1 MIIYNVRVSGA
12 LSAVLTPI
20 ATIIA
25 GAIRSFLLLEVDLE
39 GMGTAS
45 QANEVGVYRIGTAGV
60 TGSGAL
66 TFGAVDQPNM
76 TGTTPALAFSGT
88 GFGSYATQP
97 IAGALVQN
105 IPINANGQRYFWR
118 ANANLNNAIPV
129 QGGNNAA
136 ASIGLFP
143 LNTAGGTVTGR
154 LQLAEI

>member
-1 MIIYNVRVSGA
+1 MIIYNARVSGT
-12 LSAVLTPI
+12 LSTVTTAI

-45 QANEVGVYRIGTAGV
+45 QANELGVYRVGTAGV
-60 TGSGAL
+60 TGSSGLVFGAL
-66 TFGAVDQPNM
+66 DQPNM

-88 GFGSYATQP
+88 GFAAYATQP
-97 IAGALVQN
+97 IAGGLLQN

-136 ASIGLFP
+136 ASIALFP
-143 LNTAGGTVTGR
+143 INTAGGTVTGR
-154 LQLAEI
+154 IQLAEI

>member
-1 MIIYNVRVSGA
+1 MITYNVRVTGA

-25 GAIRSFLLLEVDLE
+25 GAIRSFLLIEVDLE

-45 QANEVGVYRIGTAGV
+45 QANEVGIYRIATAGV
-60 TGSGAL
+60 TGSSAL
-66 TFGAVDQPNM
+66 VFTASDQPNM

-88 GFGSYATQP
+88 GFAAYATQP
-97 IAGALVQN
+97 LVGALVQN

-118 ANANLNNAIPV
+118 ANANLNNAIPC

-136 ASIGLFP
+136 ASLGLFP
-143 LNTAGGTVTGR
+143 INTAGGTVTGR
-154 LQLAEI
+154 IQLSEI

>member
-25 GAIRSFLLLEVDLE
+25 GTVRSFLLLEVDLE

-45 QANEVGVYRIGTAGV
+45 QANEVGVYRVAPAGV

-66 TFGAVDQPNM
+66 TFTAVDQPNM

-88 GFGSYATQP
+88 GFGGYATQP

-105 IPINANGQRYFWR
+105 VPINEFSR
-118 ANANLNNAIPV
+118 AKIDTSV
-129 QGGNNAA
+129 
-136 ASIGLFP
+136 
-143 LNTAGGTVTGR
+143 
-154 LQLAEI
+154 AELKEERSMVKELLG

>member
-1 MIIYNVRVSGA
+1 MIIYNFRVTGA

-20 ATIIA
+20 VTIIA
-25 GAIRSFLLLEVDLE
+25 GAIRSFLVLEVDLE

-45 QANEVGVYRIGTAGV
+45 QANEVGIYRVGTAGV
-60 TGSGAL
+60 TGSGAI
-66 TFGAVDQPNM
+66 TPTATDVPNM

-88 GFGSYATQP
+88 AFAAYATQP
-97 IAGALVQN
+97 LAGALVHN

-136 ASIGLFP
+136 ASIALFP
-143 LNTAGGTVTGR
+143 INTAGGTVTGR
-154 LQLAEI
+154 VQVAEI

>member
-25 GAIRSFLLLEVDLE
+25 GAIRSFLVLEVDLE

-45 QANEVGVYRIGTAGV
+45 QANEVAICRVATAGV
-60 TGSGAL
+60 TGSSAL
-66 TFGAVDQPNM
+66 VFTPTDQPNM

-88 GFGSYATQP
+88 GFAAYATQP
-97 IAGALVQN
+97 LTGAVVQN

-136 ASIGLFP
+136 SSIALFP
-143 LNTAGGTVTGR
+143 VNTAGGTVTGR
-154 LQLAEI
+154 IQLAEI

>member
-1 MIIYNVRVSGA
+1 MIIYNVRVTGA

-20 ATIIA
+20 ATVIS
-25 GAIRSFLLLEVDLE
+25 GAIRSFLVLEVDLE

-45 QANEVGVYRIGTAGV
+45 QANEVGIYRVGTAGV
-60 TGSGAL
+60 TGSSAL
-66 TFGAVDQPNM
+66 TFTPTDQPNM

-88 GFGSYATQP
+88 GFAAYATQP
-97 IAGALVQN
+97 LAGALVQN

-136 ASIGLFP
+136 GSIGLFP

-154 LQLAEI
+154 MQLAEI

>member
-1 MIIYNVRVSGA
+1 MIYNVRVSGA

-20 ATIIA
+20 ATIIG
-25 GAIRSFLLLEVDLE
+25 GANRSFQVLEVDLE

-45 QANEVGVYRIGTAGV
+45 QANEVGIYRIATAGV
-60 TGSGAL
+60 TGSAAL
-66 TFGAVDQPNM
+66 TFTANEVPNM

-97 IAGALVQN
+97 IAGALAVN

-118 ANANLNNAIPV
+118 ANANLNNAVKV
-129 QGGNNAA
+129 QGGNNAL
-136 ASIGLFP
+136 ASIAFFP

-154 LQLAEI
+154 IQIEEI

>member
-1 MIIYNVRVSGA
+1 MIIYNFRVSGA

-20 ATIIA
+20 VTIIS
-25 GAIRSFLLLEVDLE
+25 GAIRSFLVLEVDLE

-45 QANEVGVYRIGTAGV
+45 QANEVGIYRVGTAGV
-60 TGSGAL
+60 TGSGAITPTATDL
-66 TFGAVDQPNM
+66 PNM

-88 GFGSYATQP
+88 AFASYATQP
-97 IAGALVQN
+97 LAGALIQN

-136 ASIGLFP
+136 GSIALFP
-143 LNTAGGTVTGR
+143 INTAGGTVTGR
-154 LQLAEI
+154 VQVAEI

>member
-45 QANEVGVYRIGTAGV
+45 QANEVGIYRIATAGV

-66 TFGAVDQPNM
+66 AFTSTDQPNM

-88 GFGSYATQP
+88 GFASYATQP
-97 IAGALVQN
+97 LVGALLQN

-143 LNTAGGTVTGR
+143 INTAGGTVTGR
-154 LQLAEI
+154 VQLAEI

>member
-1 MIIYNVRVSGA
+1 MIIYNVRVTGA

-45 QANEVGVYRIGTAGV
+45 QANEVGVYRILTAGV
-60 TGSGAL
+60 TGSSAL
-66 TFGAVDQPNM
+66 TFTAVDQPNM

-88 GFGSYATQP
+88 GFGAYATQP
-97 IAGALVQN
+97 LVGALVQN

-118 ANANLNNAIPV
+118 ANANLNNAIPC
-129 QGGNNAA
+129 QAGNNAA
-136 ASIGLFP
+136 ASLGLFP

-154 LQLAEI
+154 IQLAEI

>member
-20 ATIIA
+20 ATLIS
-25 GAIRSFLLLEVDLE
+25 GATRSFLLLEVDLE
-39 GMGTAS
+39 GAGTAS
-45 QANEVGVYRIGTAGV
+45 QFNEVGIYRVGTAGV

-66 TFGAVDQPNM
+66 TFTATDVPNM

-88 GFGSYATQP
+88 GFAAYATQP

-105 IPINANGQRYFWR
+105 VPINANGQRYFWR
-118 ANANLNNAIPV
+118 ANANLNNAISV
-129 QGGNNAA
+129 SGGNNAA
-136 ASIGLFP
+136 GTIALFP
-143 LNTAGGTVTGR
+143 NNTAGGSVTGR